1 MKAIRGKVVS
11 NCENVSISK
20 AKFVLEATASRN
32 EALTLVETPI
42 ATVLNRNYNMQI
54 YLIYV

>member
-1 MKAIRGKVVS
+1 MGGQNVKAICGKVVS
-11 NCENVSISK
+11 SCENVSISK

-42 ATVLNRNYNMQI
+42 ATVLNR
-54 YLIYV
+54 